1 MWTVLKGSLWPVI
14 SRVLSWCVCLW
25 GWLVRLFIFSALDAC
40 QLNPC
45 PDPYAMCRISE
56 SGERECSCPQICT
69 ADVSPVCGTD
79 GQTYN
84 NECQMKVSACSQGMM
99 IKVKSRGRC
108 KSKHFYSYKEMS
120 IVLAQLY
127 SHIPKQKPIV
137 VFCAEGIE
145 PKVSWRIKRVAFF
158 SSNNE

>member
-1 MWTVLKGSLWPVI
+1 
-14 SRVLSWCVCLW
+14 
-25 GWLVRLFIFSALDAC
+25 
-40 QLNPC
+40 
-45 PDPYAMCRISE
+45 MCRISE

-108 KSKHFYSYKEMS
+108 KSKHFYSYKEIS